1 MKTNPN
7 DSAFNSNAKVEYN
20 DYTKTQYREN
30 TGLTKREYFAGLAM
44 QGILSNFAAKN
55 LKASSVSKE
64 ALFHADALIEALNKK
79 EGEK

>member
-44 QGILSNFAAKN
+44 QGILSNFAARN
-55 LKASSVSKE
+55 LEASSDQKRHYFMLERLAEIASV
-64 ALFHADALIEALNKK
+64 A
-79 EGEK
+79 